1 MAAGAIAT
9 QLAQQQEQERMRKER
24 EENEKLA
31 KEQQVGIGVFVVQQ
45 NLCGLGTQ
53 NYGEL

>member
-1 MAAGAIAT
+1 MAAGAIAE

-31 KEQQVGIGVFVVQQ
+31 REQQV
-45 NLCGLGTQ
+45 LCG
-53 NYGEL
+53 